1 MIQHRD
7 QGDKS
12 PQVERC
18 PRKKGVQAGIT
29 CTPRVATGC
38 DKLKVS
44 CWFDWRN
51 PELFERLETHK
62 RGLQETENLLRAP
75 FDLVKSETSFN
86 FNLHRTGTTKFSY
99 ILSTGDIIMLLSPRP
114 VDSTLHNCQIEIG
127 SISSQTDAQGIYQEI
142 ISVLRLL
149 NCRLHKELVQEIH
162 LAVDLINVPVKKT
175 KFRLENNWIA
185 RANKFSYFSSRRR
198 MTGMSLGAGN
208 VMFRAYDK
216 IAEMKEKHESSKQD
230 FFAKKWQ
237 VDLAE
242 TDVTRCEFQI
252 RRPVLKE
259 FDVPTDTVQDIFVNL
274 QAIWR
279 YLTLEWCRFCT
290 EPVDR
295 ENKHQDRAI
304 TSSLWEL
311 VQSAVFSPIMRTATR
326 IRQSLIKNIDALR
339 DQFRGIAMSLAASE
353 GLLTDNVDYIV
364 SRIQVIL
371 TDDLRRLL
379 RRDKS
384 KFIRTLNMRFNECY
398 ATVL

>member
-12 PQVERC
+12 PQGERC

-149 NCRLHKELVQEIH
+149 NCRLHKEIVQEIH
-162 LAVDLINVPVKKT
+162 LAADLVGVAIRKT
-175 KFRLENNWIA
+175 QFRKENHWIT
-185 RANKFSYFSSRRR
+185 RALKFSYFSSRRK
-198 MTGMSLGAGN
+198 MTGMSWGSGD

-216 IAEMKEKHESSKQD
+216 IQEMKEKHETSKQN
-230 FFAKKWQ
+230 FFATKWQ
-237 VDLAE
+237 VDLTA
-242 TDVTRCEFQI
+242 TDITRCEFQI

-259 FDVPTDTVQDIFVNL
+259 FDVPTDTVKDIFDNL
-274 QAIWR
+274 QAIWQ
-279 YLTLEWCRFCT
+279 YLTQEWCRLCST
-290 EPVDR
+290 PVDR
-295 ENKHQDRAI
+295 KNKHQDRAE
-304 TSSLWEL
+304 TSFLWQL
-311 VQSAVFSPIMRTATR
+311 VQEAVFSPPQRTTRR
-326 IRQSLIKNIDALR
+326 IRQCLIKNVNALR
-339 DQFRGIAMSLAASE
+339 DQFRGIALSLAASE
-353 GLLTDNVDYIV
+353 GLLTDNIDHIV
-364 SRIQVIL
+364 SRAQFML
-371 TDDLRRLL
+371 FDDLRRLL
-379 RRDKS
+379 QRDKA
-384 KFIRTLNMRFNECY
+384 KFLRTLQMRFNECY
-398 ATVL
+398 ATVV